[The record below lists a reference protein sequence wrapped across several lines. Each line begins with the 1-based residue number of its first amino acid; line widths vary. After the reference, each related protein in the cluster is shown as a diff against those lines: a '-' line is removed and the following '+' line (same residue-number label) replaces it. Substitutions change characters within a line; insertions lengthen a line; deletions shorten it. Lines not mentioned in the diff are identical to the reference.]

1 MPDVAPHFQLLQASA
16 DSESESEL
24 RILVDGRLIKYLN
37 VDPGLYNIDDLCF
50 GPLLPSVL
58 PPLPPGDWNE
68 GRISRNSSTGRPHF
82 SEVTKSTRPGI
93 TSLWHPL
100 QIEYLDLRMG
110 LQLRSNV
117 YEVTCPHFDSTIVAK
132 LARFAW
138 EVPQLDDETSAYQRL
153 EDSGIGPK
161 FLGHLSE
168 EGRVIG
174 FIIERITDFRHAT
187 PEDLPLCQQAL
198 SELHKLKMKHGDP
211 NKHNFLIHNGKA
223 TLIDFD
229 HSKWCSDE
237 QALNEEYQSLAAE
250 LSETSGRGGII
261 LESEIDW

>member
-1 MPDVAPHFQLLQASA
+1 
-16 DSESESEL
+16 
-24 RILVDGRLIKYLN
+24 
-37 VDPGLYNIDDLCF
+37 
-50 GPLLPSVL
+50 
-58 PPLPPGDWNE
+58 
-68 GRISRNSSTGRPHF
+68 
-82 SEVTKSTRPGI
+82 
-93 TSLWHPL
+93 
-100 QIEYLDLRMG
+100 MG

-117 YEVTCPHFDSTIVAK
+117 YEATCSHFNPTIVAN

-138 EVPQLDDETSAYQRL
+138 EISQLDDETSAYQRL

-174 FIIERITDFRHAT
+174 FIVERITDFRHAT
-187 PEDLPLCQQAL
+187 REDLPLCQQAL

-211 NKHNFLIHNGKA
+211 NKHNFLTHNGKA

-229 HSKWCSDE
+229 HSNWCSDE
-237 QALNEEYQSLAAE
+237 QALSEEYQSLAAE
-250 LSETSGRGGII
+250 LSETSGRGGIM